1 MNTTRKRCKEEV
13 PILEDR
19 RSFLCEETARVENEI
34 QLKHSNLAGLHG
46 ERFDVKVLAFSQEQE
61 KSRLAAEVEEL
72 EAAYPGRRKCRTQKQ
87 AGYVEFLRDSYL
99 PVREEFLNIL
109 KAELD
114 ELDQELEK
122 SLMGLW

>member
-1 MNTTRKRCKEEV
+1 MLSLFPLRMSDMPFSHHMRPVSELLELTRQSCDIERE
-13 PILEDR
+13 PG
-19 RSFLCEETARVENEI
+19 
-34 QLKHSNLAGLHG
+34 GLQ
-46 ERFDVKVLAFSQEQE
+46 RLDDA
-61 KSRLAAEVEEL
+61 RLAAEVEEL

-99 PVREEFLNIL
+99 PVREAFLNIL